1 MSRRRRRWLVGVLA
15 GFALVPVVLSVRAG
29 AAAVQNSDF
38 TVLYT
43 AATLVRHGQLAAV
56 YDQAKMGPALLQV
69 SDGHIDPTLPF
80 DYPLA
85 DALPLVPLTLL
96 PLQAAFRVW
105 QLLILLLLAAAVF
118 ILNRLHPL
126 GPAAVPFGLLA
137 VLAAEPTWALLTE
150 GQLGGVLL
158 VGAVAVLAA
167 ADRDVAGWGFL
178 GGVLLA
184 FKPQYL
190 PAYLVLLWAG
200 RCRRALVAVIA
211 GGLLVGCSALLAGGP
226 SGIAAMVR
234 GMLAGSAWADLR
246 SMDSWAGL
254 LALGLP
260 PRLAMIA
267 GLGLFGATLIV
278 LPVLARIHRV
288 ELASRARIRP
298 IRASSP
304 ARVRS
309 RTDGCA
315 PSRARRLLR
324 LGTPRIPICGARSV
338 DPGLARRRTDL
349 LPFAGLAGCLAL
361 LGSPHTLPHDMV
373 LLLVPAW
380 AAFVLHRQGRLR
392 SPVAGLVILQVG
404 WVVDLHGLPVSAG
417 ALALTGVLGWYL
429 IDFKRR
435 AAARPRLYEAA

>member
-1 MSRRRRRWLVGVLA
+1 MSRRRRTWLVGGLA
-15 GFALVPVVLSVRAG
+15 GLALVPVVLSVRGG
-29 AAAVQNSDF
+29 AASVQSSDF

-43 AATLVRHGQLAAV
+43 AAGLVRHGQLAAV

-105 QLLILLLLAAAVF
+105 QLLILLLLGAAVF
-118 ILNRLHPL
+118 VLNRVYPL
-126 GPAAVPFGLLA
+126 GKSAVPFGLLA

-158 VGAVAVLAA
+158 IGTVAMLAA
-167 ADRDVAGWGFL
+167 ASRDVAAWGFA
-178 GGVLLA
+178 GGVWLA

-190 PAYLVLLWAG
+190 PAYLALLWAG
-200 RCRRALVAVIA
+200 RCRRALLAVVAGSV
-211 GGLLVGCSALLAGGP
+211 LVGCSALLAGGP
-226 SGIAAMVR
+226 SGMMAMVR

-246 SMDSWAGL
+246 HMDSWAGL
-254 LALGLP
+254 LALALP
-260 PRLAMIA
+260 PRVAMIG

-278 LPVLARIHRV
+278 LPVLA
-288 ELASRARIRP
+288 
-298 IRASSP
+298 
-304 ARVRS
+304 
-309 RTDGCA
+309 
-315 PSRARRLLR
+315 
-324 LGTPRIPICGARSV
+324 
-338 DPGLARRRTDL
+338 ARRRVDVV
-349 LPFAGLAGCLAL
+349 PFAGLAGCLAL
-361 LGSPHTLPHDMV
+361 LGSPHTLPHDLV

-392 SPVAGLVILQVG
+392 SPVAGLVILQLG
-404 WVVDLHGLPVSAG
+404 WVADLHGLPFSAG

-429 IDFKRR
+429 RDFTRR
-435 AAARPRLYEAA
+435 AAARSRLYEAA

>member
-1 MSRRRRRWLVGVLA
+1 MSRRRRTWLVGGLA
-15 GFALVPVVLSVRAG
+15 GLALVPVVLSVRGG
-29 AAAVQNSDF
+29 AASVQSSDF

-43 AATLVRHGQLAAV
+43 AAGLVRHGQLAAV

-105 QLLILLLLAAAVF
+105 QLLILLLLGAAVF
-118 ILNRLHPL
+118 VLNRVYPL
-126 GPAAVPFGLLA
+126 GKSAVPFGLLA

-158 VGAVAVLAA
+158 IGTVAMLAA
-167 ADRDVAGWGFL
+167 ASRDVAAWGFA
-178 GGVLLA
+178 GGVWLA

-190 PAYLVLLWAG
+190 PAYLALLWAG
-200 RCRRALVAVIA
+200 RCRRALLAVVAGSV
-211 GGLLVGCSALLAGGP
+211 LVGCSALLAGGP
-226 SGIAAMVR
+226 SGMMAMVR

-246 SMDSWAGL
+246 HMDSWAGL
-254 LALGLP
+254 LALALP
-260 PRLAMIA
+260 PRVAMIG

-278 LPVLARIHRV
+278 LPVLA
-288 ELASRARIRP
+288 
-298 IRASSP
+298 
-304 ARVRS
+304 
-309 RTDGCA
+309 
-315 PSRARRLLR
+315 
-324 LGTPRIPICGARSV
+324 
-338 DPGLARRRTDL
+338 ARRRVDVV
-349 LPFAGLAGCLAL
+349 PFAGLAGCLAL
-361 LGSPHTLPHDMV
+361 LGSPHTLPHDLV

-392 SPVAGLVILQVG
+392 SPVAGLVILQLG
-404 WVVDLHGLPVSAG
+404 WVADLHGLPFSAG

-429 IDFKRR
+429 RDFTRR
-435 AAARPRLYEAA
+435 AAARSRLSEAA

>member
-29 AAAVQNSDF
+29 AAGVQSSDF

-56 YDQAKMGPALLQV
+56 YNQATMGPALLQV

-118 ILNRLHPL
+118 VLNRLHPL
-126 GPAAVPFGLLA
+126 GKSAVPFGLLA

-190 PAYLVLLWAG
+190 PAYLALLWAG

-211 GGLLVGCSALLAGGP
+211 GSLLVGCSALLAGGP

-254 LALGLP
+254 LALALP

-278 LPVLARIHRV
+278 LPV
-288 ELASRARIRP
+288 
-298 IRASSP
+298 
-304 ARVRS
+304 
-309 RTDGCA
+309 
-315 PSRARRLLR
+315 
-324 LGTPRIPICGARSV
+324 
-338 DPGLARRRTDL
+338 LARRRTDL

-435 AAARPRLYEAA
+435 AAARPQLYEAA

>member
-1 MSRRRRRWLVGVLA
+1 MSRRRRTWLVGGLA
-15 GFALVPVVLSVRAG
+15 GLALVPVVLSVRGG
-29 AAAVQNSDF
+29 AAGVQSSDF

-43 AATLVRHGQLAAV
+43 AASLVRHGQLAAV

-105 QLLILLLLAAAVF
+105 QVLILLLLGAAVF
-118 ILNRLHPL
+118 VLNRLYPL
-126 GPAAVPFGLLA
+126 GKSAVPFGLLA

-158 VGAVAVLAA
+158 IGAVAMLAA
-167 ADRDVAGWGFL
+167 ASREVAAWGFL
-178 GGVLLA
+178 GGVWLA

-190 PAYLVLLWAG
+190 PAYLALLWAG
-200 RCRRALVAVIA
+200 RCRRALLAVVAGSV
-211 GGLLVGCSALLAGGP
+211 LVGCSALLAGGP
-226 SGIAAMVR
+226 SGMMAMVR

-246 SMDSWAGL
+246 HMDSWAGL
-254 LALGLP
+254 LALAVP
-260 PRLAMIA
+260 PRVAMIG

-278 LPVLARIHRV
+278 LPVLA
-288 ELASRARIRP
+288 
-298 IRASSP
+298 
-304 ARVRS
+304 
-309 RTDGCA
+309 
-315 PSRARRLLR
+315 ARRQ
-324 LGTPRIPICGARSV
+324 V
-338 DPGLARRRTDL
+338 DV

-361 LGSPHTLPHDMV
+361 LGSPHTLPHDLV

-392 SPVAGLVILQVG
+392 SPVGGLVILQLG
-404 WVVDLHGLPVSAG
+404 WVADLHGLPFSAG

-429 IDFKRR
+429 RDFTRR
-435 AAARPRLYEAA
+435 AAARSRLYEAA

>member
-1 MSRRRRRWLVGVLA
+1 MSRRRRTWLAGVLA
-15 GFALVPVVLSVRAG
+15 GFALVPVVLSVRGG
-29 AAAVQNSDF
+29 AASVQNSDF

-43 AATLVRHGQLAAV
+43 AATFVRHGQLAAV
-56 YDQAKMGPALLQV
+56 YDQAQMGAALLQV
-69 SDGHIDPTLPF
+69 SDGHIDPTLTF

-105 QLLILLLLAAAVF
+105 QFLILLLLASAVWL
-118 ILNRLHPL
+118 LNRLHPL
-126 GPAAVPFGLLA
+126 GTSAVRWGLLA
-137 VLAAEPTWALLTE
+137 VLAAEPTWAVLTE

-158 VGAVAVLAA
+158 MGAVAMLAA
-167 ADRDVAGWGFL
+167 AGRDRAASGFL

-190 PAYLVLLWAG
+190 PAYVALLWAG
-200 RCRRALVAVIA
+200 RCRRALLTVLA
-211 GGLLVGCSALLAGGP
+211 GSVLVGCSAWLAGGP
-226 SGIAAMVR
+226 SGMVAMVR
-234 GMLAGSAWADLR
+234 AMLAGSAWADLR

-254 LALGLP
+254 LAVVLP
-260 PRLAMIA
+260 PRAAMIA
-267 GLGLFGATLIV
+267 GLCLFGATLIL
-278 LPVLARIHRV
+278 LPVLA
-288 ELASRARIRP
+288 
-298 IRASSP
+298 
-304 ARVRS
+304 
-309 RTDGCA
+309 G
-315 PSRARRLLR
+315 RRLM
-324 LGTPRIPICGARSV
+324 
-338 DPGLARRRTDL
+338 DL

-392 SPVAGLVILQVG
+392 SPVGGLVILQVG

-429 IDFKRR
+429 VDFKRR
-435 AAARPRLYEAA
+435 AATRPRLAEAA

>member
-1 MSRRRRRWLVGVLA
+1 VSRRRRRWLVGVLA

-29 AAAVQNSDF
+29 AAGVQSADF

-56 YDQAKMGPALLQV
+56 YNQATMGPALLEV

-118 ILNRLHPL
+118 VLNRLHPL

-190 PAYLVLLWAG
+190 PAYLALLWAG

-211 GGLLVGCSALLAGGP
+211 GSLLVGCSALLAGGP

-254 LALGLP
+254 LALALP

-278 LPVLARIHRV
+278 LPV
-288 ELASRARIRP
+288 
-298 IRASSP
+298 
-304 ARVRS
+304 
-309 RTDGCA
+309 
-315 PSRARRLLR
+315 
-324 LGTPRIPICGARSV
+324 
-338 DPGLARRRTDL
+338 LARRRTDL

-435 AAARPRLYEAA
+435 AAARPQLYEAA

>member
-1 MSRRRRRWLVGVLA
+1 MSRRRRTWLVGGLA
-15 GFALVPVVLSVRAG
+15 GLALVPVVLSVRGG
-29 AAAVQNSDF
+29 AASVQSSDF

-43 AATLVRHGQLAAV
+43 AAGLVRHGQLAAV

-105 QLLILLLLAAAVF
+105 QLLILLLLGAAVF
-118 ILNRLHPL
+118 VLNRVYPL
-126 GPAAVPFGLLA
+126 GKSAVPFGLLA

-158 VGAVAVLAA
+158 IGTVAMLAA
-167 ADRDVAGWGFL
+167 ASREVAAWGFQ
-178 GGVLLA
+178 
-184 FKPQYL
+184 PQYL
-190 PAYLVLLWAG
+190 PAYLALLWAG
-200 RCRRALVAVIA
+200 RCRRALLAVVAGSV
-211 GGLLVGCSALLAGGP
+211 LVGCSALLAGGP
-226 SGIAAMVR
+226 SGMMAMVR

-246 SMDSWAGL
+246 HMDSWAGL
-254 LALGLP
+254 LALALP
-260 PRLAMIA
+260 PRVAMIG

-278 LPVLARIHRV
+278 LPVLA
-288 ELASRARIRP
+288 
-298 IRASSP
+298 
-304 ARVRS
+304 
-309 RTDGCA
+309 
-315 PSRARRLLR
+315 
-324 LGTPRIPICGARSV
+324 
-338 DPGLARRRTDL
+338 ARRRVDV

-361 LGSPHTLPHDMV
+361 LGSPHTLPHDLV

-392 SPVAGLVILQVG
+392 SPVAGLVILQLG
-404 WVVDLHGLPVSAG
+404 WVADLHGLPFSAG

-429 IDFKRR
+429 RDFTRR
-435 AAARPRLYEAA
+435 AAARSRLYEAA

>member
-1 MSRRRRRWLVGVLA
+1 MLA

-29 AAAVQNSDF
+29 AAGVQSSDF

-56 YDQAKMGPALLQV
+56 YNQATMGPALLEV

-118 ILNRLHPL
+118 VLNRLYPL

-190 PAYLVLLWAG
+190 PAYLALLWAG

-211 GGLLVGCSALLAGGP
+211 GSLLVGCSALLAGGP

-254 LALGLP
+254 LALALP

-278 LPVLARIHRV
+278 LPV
-288 ELASRARIRP
+288 
-298 IRASSP
+298 
-304 ARVRS
+304 
-309 RTDGCA
+309 
-315 PSRARRLLR
+315 
-324 LGTPRIPICGARSV
+324 
-338 DPGLARRRTDL
+338 LARRRTDL

-435 AAARPRLYEAA
+435 AAARPQLYEAA

>member
-1 MSRRRRRWLVGVLA
+1 MLA

-29 AAAVQNSDF
+29 AAGVQSSDF

-56 YDQAKMGPALLQV
+56 YNQATMGPALLQV

-105 QLLILLLLAAAVF
+105 QLLILLLLGAAVF
-118 ILNRLHPL
+118 VLNRLHPL
-126 GPAAVPFGLLA
+126 GKSAVPFGLLA

-190 PAYLVLLWAG
+190 PAYLALLWAG

-211 GGLLVGCSALLAGGP
+211 GSLLVGGSALLAGGP

-254 LALGLP
+254 LALALP

-267 GLGLFGATLIV
+267 GLALFGATLIV
-278 LPVLARIHRV
+278 LPA
-288 ELASRARIRP
+288 
-298 IRASSP
+298 
-304 ARVRS
+304 
-309 RTDGCA
+309 
-315 PSRARRLLR
+315 
-324 LGTPRIPICGARSV
+324 
-338 DPGLARRRTDL
+338 LARRRTDL

-380 AAFVLHRQGRLR
+380 AAFVLHGQGRLR

-435 AAARPRLYEAA
+435 AAARPQLYEAA

>member
-1 MSRRRRRWLVGVLA
+1 MSGRRRRWLVGALA

-29 AAAVQNSDF
+29 AAGVQSSDF

-56 YDQAKMGPALLQV
+56 YNQATMGPALLQV

-105 QLLILLLLAAAVF
+105 QFLILLLLAAAVF
-118 ILNRLHPL
+118 VLNRLHPL
-126 GPAAVPFGLLA
+126 GKSAVPFGLLA

-190 PAYLVLLWAG
+190 PAYLALLWAG

-211 GGLLVGCSALLAGGP
+211 GSLLVGGSALLAGGP

-254 LALGLP
+254 LALALP

-267 GLGLFGATLIV
+267 GLALFGATLIV

-288 ELASRARIRP
+288 ELASRARMRP

-324 LGTPRIPICGARSV
+324 LGTPRIPIRGARSV
-338 DPGLARRRTDL
+338 DPVFARRRTDL

-380 AAFVLHRQGRLR
+380 AAFVLHGQGRLR

-435 AAARPRLYEAA
+435 AAARPQLYEAA

>member
-1 MSRRRRRWLVGVLA
+1 VLA

-29 AAAVQNSDF
+29 AAGVQSADF

-56 YDQAKMGPALLQV
+56 YNQATMGPALLEV

-118 ILNRLHPL
+118 VLNRLHPL
-126 GPAAVPFGLLA
+126 GKSAVPFGLLA

-190 PAYLVLLWAG
+190 PAYLALLWAG

-211 GGLLVGCSALLAGGP
+211 GSLLVGGSALLAGGP

-254 LALGLP
+254 LALALP

-278 LPVLARIHRV
+278 LPV
-288 ELASRARIRP
+288 
-298 IRASSP
+298 
-304 ARVRS
+304 
-309 RTDGCA
+309 
-315 PSRARRLLR
+315 
-324 LGTPRIPICGARSV
+324 
-338 DPGLARRRTDL
+338 LARRRTDL

-380 AAFVLHRQGRLR
+380 AAFVLHGQGRLR

-435 AAARPRLYEAA
+435 AAARPQLYEAA